1 MPRPQSTQEGRV
13 MGKHRRLR
21 DLFSGRTAPPDT
33 DAHPQSYEVDDLI
46 EEACDGDEPDVEGIA
61 RVCSRHHA
69 RLWDK
74 VEDMFLR
81 EKRKGT

>member
-1 MPRPQSTQEGRV
+1 M
-13 MGKHRRLR
+13 R
-21 DLFSGRTAPPDT
+21 DLFAGQTTSPDAST
-33 DAHPQSYEVDDLI
+33 RPQSYEVDDLI
-46 EEACDGDEPDVEGIA
+46 ELAIDGDEPDVEEIV
-61 RVCSRHHA
+61 RVCGRRHA